1 MTSPSE
7 WMPTDGFVLEPNA
20 LAAVKELDAN
30 VAVAAGPGAG
40 KTELLA
46 QRANFLFT
54 TGACPDPQRVIAIS
68 FKVDATTNLRQRVAE
83 RCGASSA
90 RRFDSYTFH
99 AFARQIIARHRPHV
113 ADRVPPNFRVGPG
126 RSEIQLHYNDLLP
139 RAHDV
144 LDKDPTAAAIIQQAY
159 DFAFF
164 DEFQDCTDEQYNLI
178 HRLFAESAV
187 RTTAVGDRKQRIMGF
202 AHAKKDAMAD
212 YIGDFHAAERPIY
225 LNHRSMLRLRRVQ
238 NAVIKVMDP
247 GAASDEQS
255 LTTPIVDG
263 VPAEDGQVR
272 VLQFAT
278 ALDEGASL
286 ANLIEGDITNGTS
299 PSEIAILAARLPA
312 QHCEHLAYLLSGRG
326 IPVRDE
332 RAAQDAFAEPV
343 GELLIGAA
351 RLLILGHSPEDYMR
365 LSRFMTLNCVD
376 ERQAAKR
383 RRRLDDFLA
392 HSRQQ
397 RRDALTKWDSSDQFE
412 QVLYAFLKV
421 CERQFLSQLSVEYA
435 DDKQLDLSAKQAIEV
450 INVAIRDADTPAAA
464 MVQLTAGDAVRLM
477 TVHKSKGLEFDH
489 VYFVAI
495 ENENYFGDNLE
506 DERATFFVGITR
518 ARKKLVLS
526 YAQIR
531 PEPNEYVRRWDQART
546 AQAEFLSYA
555 LPESG

>member
-1 MTSPSE
+1 
-7 WMPTDGFVLEPNA
+7 MPTDGFSLEPNA
-20 LAAVKELDAN
+20 LTAVKELDAN

-54 TGACPDPQRVIAIS
+54 TGACPDPHRIIAIS
-68 FKVDATTNLRQRVAE
+68 FKVDAATNLRQRVAE
-83 RCGASSA
+83 RCGANSA

-113 ADRVPPNFRVGPG
+113 ADKVPPNFRVGPG
-126 RSEIQLHYNDLLP
+126 RSAVQLHYDDLLP

-144 LDKDPTAAAIIQQAY
+144 LDRDPTATAIIQQAY

-164 DEFQDCTDEQYNLI
+164 DEFQDCTDEQYALI
-178 HRLFAESAV
+178 HRLFVDTAI

-202 AHAKKDAMAD
+202 AHAKQDAMAD
-212 YIGDFHAAERPIY
+212 YIADFHAAERPIY
-225 LNHRSMLRLRRVQ
+225 LNHRSALRLRRVQ
-238 NAVIKVMDP
+238 NAAVKTMDP
-247 GAASDEQS
+247 NAASDDQ
-255 LTTPIVDG
+255 LLATPIVDG
-263 VPAEDGQVR
+263 VPAEDGEVR

-278 ALDEGASL
+278 AAEEGANL
-286 ANLIEGDITNGTS
+286 ADRIEADIANGTP
-299 PSEIAILAARLPA
+299 PSEIAILAARTPA
-312 QHCEHLAYLLSGRG
+312 QHCEYLIYLLSARE

-343 GELLIGAA
+343 GELLLGAA

-376 ERQAAKR
+376 ERQASRR
-383 RRRLDDFLA
+383 RRRLDDFLSA
-392 HSRQQ
+392 TRQDQ
-397 RRDALTKWDSSDQFE
+397 RDGAVAWEEPSQFT
-412 QVLYAFLKV
+412 QVLYAFLRV

-435 DDKQLDLSAKQAIEV
+435 DDHELDLRAKRAIEV
-450 INVAIRDADTPAAA
+450 INVAIRDADTTAAA
-464 MVQLTAGDAVRLM
+464 VTQLNADDAVRLM

-495 ENENYFGDNLE
+495 ENQNYFGDDLE

-518 ARKKLVLS
+518 ARKKLVLT
-526 YAQIR
+526 YAQFR
-531 PEPNEYVRRWDQART
+531 PEPNEYVNRWEQART
-546 AQAEFLSYA
+546 AQAEFLGYA